1 MKVVEGCGEVG
12 ENFSCGIL
20 KTLEPIEAS
29 ARNLTGVHCSSPNMS
44 L

>member
-29 ARNLTGVHCSSPNMS
+29 AGNLTGVHCSSPSMS